1 MPRLEP
7 IEKDEATAAA
17 REYYER
23 DEERYGT
30 VLNNTKLY
38 AYNLAVLRAV
48 KGFVAAF
55 NEAQTVPLDQKAL
68 LRVRVATIN
77 GCPF

>member
-7 IEKDEATAAA
+7 IEKDQATADAL
-17 REYYER
+17 EYYER
-23 DEERYGT
+23 DEERYGA

-38 AYNLAVLRAV
+38 AYNVPVLRAV

-55 NEAQTVPLDQKAL
+55 NEAQVIPIDQKAM
-68 LRVRVATIN
+68 LRVRIASIN

>member
-7 IEKDEATAAA
+7 IEKHAASPEALPFYELDEQ
-17 REYYER
+17 
-23 DEERYGT
+23 RYGT

-38 AYNLAVLRAV
+38 AHNLAVLRAV

-55 NEAQTVPLDQKAL
+55 GEATSIPLSLKAL
-68 LRVRVATIN
+68 VRVRVAILN
-77 GCPF
+77 LCPF

>member
-1 MPRLEP
+1 VPRLEP
-7 IEKDEATAAA
+7 IEEADV
-17 REYYER
+17 RPELRVFYEADR
-23 DEERYGT
+23 ERYGT

-38 AYNLAVLRAV
+38 AHNPAVLRAV

-55 NEAQTVPLDQKAL
+55 AEATTIPTALKAL
-68 LRVRVATIN
+68 VRVRVAGIN